1 MKKIIPL
8 RNHIIVLLLA
18 FNFGSMKNLSLI
30 YTLLFAIVVMAAC
43 DPKKPGNEELIVGKW
58 EVETY
63 YHWSHDFTAE
73 TYEEVT
79 YLPSDTD
86 YIGYDSVE
94 FNADGTSR
102 WHMSDLYV
110 CSGMF
115 TDPYKHFSWIIDDDT
130 LIISSQEKYAIK
142 ELNNENLVI
151 EEYVNN
157 GHEEYSHHHW
167 EQIHRYTLKRVQ

>member
-1 MKKIIPL
+1 
-8 RNHIIVLLLA
+8 
-18 FNFGSMKNLSLI
+18 MKNLSLI
-30 YTLLFAIVVMAAC
+30 YTLLIAIVVMTAC
-43 DPKKPGNEELIVGKW
+43 DPKKPSNEELIVGKW
-58 EVETY
+58 AVETY

-110 CSGMF
+110 SEGMYS
-115 TDPYKHFSWIIDDDT
+115 DPYRDVNWLVSGDSLFVYTGT
-130 LIISSQEKYAIK
+130 LENAMWKFAIK
-142 ELNNENLVI
+142 ELDSKKLVVEEYKNNEHPL
-151 EEYVNN
+151 
-157 GHEEYSHHHW
+157 YSQHHR
-167 EQIHRYTLKRVQ
+167 EQIHRYTLERAQ